1 MIRQFLTAAV
11 IVCAGTASAG
21 SVFEPADLRLIDE
34 VDLGSTTPGHRFV
47 ESAPGATH
55 VAAIL
60 GRQTRVMDPHEDARY
75 FAVRLGEGAGLV
87 AGRAYVLQVDYP
99 EDAPRSMVVVNRGAE
114 IFRGFATGEALGD
127 NITGYGHSNPES
139 LDLPL
144 SGVHETW
151 ETLFFLH
158 QRTGGLIVR
167 RGDWQYPLNS
177 EDFPLSPDDGFW
189 VIVAQNLGSQMP
201 VAQGAAASRIRL
213 YELLNEGRYEQ
224 PIHLPP
230 ADLPRRHVFFREEMA
245 DRVIDNPDPAE
256 RAVVDDA
263 DWYEAKMRLMRFL
276 GIRTFTKDMLEF
288 GHNQGFDAGAYGGS
302 SWWVEPSFKDRW
314 ARVVE
319 RLRGYAFEALPYF
332 EYAGSSGA
340 TLGLGPE
347 RRAQP
352 LDDQAPQYPD
362 YTNVGWSENFNAD
375 LTDPETSTDLRHTL
389 EVTVVDFADNVPFA
403 GIWLRQR
410 LSHLPISFA
419 DATRQRYGADRGVA
433 APTREDLQT
442 DAALLEDYYDWWFT
456 RRAVFL
462 ESVRTWL
469 ATQIGPQAALLFTTE
484 YGEPGPP
491 LLGNNHLVNDD
502 PAIWDPLMPLPAIA
516 SWWVSTPL
524 ADVVADDRYLEAAL
538 AGPKDWSTFEM
549 FHSAPPADPQ
559 RYADLPLTRP
569 TFPINRCYT
578 VASPTVLA
586 GFSDSSGANLAVTR
600 MHYLN
605 EDRLLTAADDA
616 SGAWGANGLIGYF
629 VADFERAGPHS
640 MLEEAL
646 AVANGNVRF
655 IGHLTGNTFNRG
667 FPRFARRFYA
677 AFLSLPALPGDI
689 LADAADHADVVVR
702 RIPTAGHGTWFA
714 VVNAER
720 EPLTGIHID
729 FGESGHL
736 TDSASGVLLAV
747 NASSWTLDLDPWELR
762 AFRLTTGPVP
772 LFSNSFESGLAPWS
786 FHTP

>member
-1 MIRQFLTAAV
+1 MIQQLFVCVGML
-11 IVCAGTASAG
+11 CAGVVSAG
-21 SVFEPADLRLIDE
+21 SVFNPADLRLIDE
-34 VDLGSTTPGHRFV
+34 VDLGSATPGHRFV
-47 ESAPGATH
+47 ESATGATRIT
-55 VAAIL
+55 AIL

-75 FAVRLGEGAGLV
+75 FAVRLGEGSGLV

-99 EDAPRSMVVVNRGAE
+99 EDAPRSLVIVNRGAE
-114 IFRGFATGEALGD
+114 VFRGFATGEALGD

-144 SGVHETW
+144 SGAHETW

-158 QRTGGLIVR
+158 QRTGDLVVR
-167 RGDWQYPLNS
+167 RGDWQFPLNS
-177 EDFPLSPDDGFW
+177 SDFPLEADDGFW

-201 VAQGAAASRIRL
+201 VAQGAAVSRIRL
-213 YELLNEGRYEQ
+213 YELLDEAKYEQ
-224 PIHLPP
+224 LIHLPP
-230 ADLPRRHVFFREEMA
+230 TPLPRRHVFFREEMA
-245 DRVIDNPDPAE
+245 DRVIDNPVPVE
-256 RAVVDDA
+256 RAVADDA

-288 GHNQGFDAGAYGGS
+288 GHNQGFDAGPYGGS

-319 RLRGYAFEALPYF
+319 RLQGYPFEALPYF

-340 TLGLGPE
+340 ALGLGPQ

-352 LDDQAPQYPD
+352 LDDQAPQYPE
-362 YTNVGWSENFNAD
+362 YTNIGWSENFNVD
-375 LTDPETSTDLRHTL
+375 LTDPATLIDLQHTL
-389 EVTVVDFADNVPFA
+389 EVTVVDFAGQVPFA
-403 GIWLRQR
+403 GVWMRQR

-419 DATRQRYGADRGVA
+419 DATRQRYASDRGVA
-433 APTREDLQT
+433 TPTRAELQ
-442 DAALLEDYYDWWFT
+442 ASQALLDDYYGWWFD
-456 RRAVFL
+456 RRAAFFGA
-462 ESVRTWL
+462 VRSWL
-469 ATQIGPQAALLFTTE
+469 AVRVGPETALLFTPE

-491 LLGNNHLVNDD
+491 LLENNHLVNDD
-502 PAIWDPLMPLPAIA
+502 PATWDPLMPLPAIA

-524 ADVVADDRYLEAAL
+524 AEVVADSRYLDAVL
-538 AGPKDWSTFEM
+538 AGPKDWSTYEM
-549 FHSAPPADPQ
+549 WHSAPPADPQ
-559 RYADLPLTRP
+559 NYAGLPLTRP

-578 VASPTVLA
+578 VASPSVLA
-586 GFSDSSGANLAVTR
+586 SFADTDGANLAVTR

-605 EDRLLTAADDA
+605 EDRLLTAADDE
-616 SGAWGANGLIGYF
+616 SGDWGDNGLIGYF

-667 FPRFARRFYA
+667 FPLFARRFYA
-677 AFLSLPALPGDI
+677 AFLSLPALPSDV
-689 LADAADHADVVVR
+689 LENAADHADVVVR
-702 RIPTAGHGTWFA
+702 KIPTAAHGTWFA
-714 VVNAER
+714 VVN
-720 EPLTGIHID
+720 TGASPRTGVTVD
-729 FGESGHL
+729 FGETGHL
-736 TDSASGVLLAV
+736 VDSASGSLLA
-747 NASSWTLDLDPWELR
+747 AETSSWTLDLDPWELR

-772 LFSNSFESGLAPWS
+772 IFSNGFDSGLAPWS